1 MIGILTTFI
10 MLGMGVYIYLEVR
23 GLPQLRYQYDTIC
36 DRYYA
41 NCRVH
46 ITIDKKLVQPVYL
59 FIEID
64 PISQTIFPL
73 KDSFSI
79 TQLEGNLQPG
89 ANETDEDLLSTDC
102 KFALLNQDMSD
113 VIDIEA
119 AGLNP
124 MQVAYPCG
132 LMTKYFPSDDFYKIE
147 MIQNAEGVAQN
158 HSYAIESSGLIPDS
172 WKSNVQYK
180 NTAGKDNWMDVESE
194 RFMIW
199 MKRSSMYAPSKLW
212 GVINNDLEP
221 GEYYVHIK
229 ISYDVSTFG
238 GKKFFVINGNTTNF
252 STSNMFIY
260 IFPTLLVLPLTFF
273 NILLCITMKKYNS
286 SNDKKA
292 KAKKDEEPEKKKK

>member
-1 MIGILTTFI
+1 MMIGIITTFV
-10 MLGMGVYIYLEVR
+10 MLGMGVYIYLQVR

-41 NCRVH
+41 NCRVN
-46 ITIDKKLVQPVYL
+46 ITIDQKLVQPVYL

-64 PISQTIFPL
+64 PINQTIFPL
-73 KDSFSI
+73 KDSFSVP
-79 TQLEGNLQPG
+79 QLEAKLQPTEE
-89 ANETDEDLLSTDC
+89 NPDSTLLEDDC

-147 MIQNAEGVAQN
+147 MIKDAEGVPQN
-158 HSYAIESSGLIPDS
+158 TSYEIKSTGLIPDT
-172 WKSNVQYK
+172 WKSNTEFK
-180 NTAGKDNWMDVESE
+180 NTSGKDKWMDVETE
-194 RFMIW
+194 RFKIW
-199 MKRSSMYAPSKLW
+199 MKRSSMSAPSKLW
-212 GVINNDLEP
+212 GVIEHDLEP
-221 GEYYVHIK
+221 GDYYVHIK
-229 ISYDVSTFG
+229 ISYDVSTFN

-260 IFPTLLVLPLTFF
+260 IFPTLLILPLTFF
-273 NILLCITMKKYNS
+273 NVLLCITMKQYNDEQNKKGGS
-286 SNDKKA
+286 SD
-292 KAKKDEEPEKKKK
+292 DDDS

>member
-1 MIGILTTFI
+1 
-10 MLGMGVYIYLEVR
+10 MLGLGVFIYLEVKD
-23 GLPQLRYQYDTIC
+23 LPQIRRQYDTIC

-41 NCRVH
+41 NCRVN
-46 ITIDKKLVQPVYL
+46 ITVDTELKQPIYL

-79 TQLEGNLQPG
+79 DQLTDSLKDKI
-89 ANETDEDLLSTDC
+89 TDEVTDQDLVADDC

-147 MIQNAEGVAQN
+147 MIKDKEGNIQNTSFEIK
-158 HSYAIESSGLIPDS
+158 SEGLIPET
-172 WKSNVQYK
+172 WKSNVEFK
-180 NTAGKDNWMDVESE
+180 NAEAAGRRWMDVETE
-194 RFMIW
+194 RFKIW

-212 GVINNDLEP
+212 GVIENDLQP
-221 GEYYVHIK
+221 GEYYVHIR
-229 ISYDVSTFG
+229 ISYDVSPFN
-238 GKKFFVINGNTTNF
+238 GKKFFVLNGNTKNF
-252 STSNMFIY
+252 STRNMFIY

-273 NILLCITMKKYNS
+273 NILLCITMKRYNDS
-286 SNDKKA
+286 QKKNGKSGDDENDALYCQLKL
-292 KAKKDEEPEKKKK
+292 

>member
-1 MIGILTTFI
+1 MIGILTTFV
-10 MLGMGVYIYLEVR
+10 MLGMGVYIYLEVKD
-23 GLPQLRYQYDTIC
+23 LPQLRYQYDTIC

-41 NCRVH
+41 NCRVQ
-46 ITIDKKLVQPVYL
+46 IQIDQKLVQPVYL

-73 KDSFSI
+73 KDSFS
-79 TQLEGNLQPG
+79 TPQLEAKLAPTDT
-89 ANETDEDLLSTDC
+89 ETDKDLLATDC

-113 VIDIEA
+113 VIDIES

-147 MIQNAEGVAQN
+147 MIENDKGELQNQ
-158 HSYAIESSGLIPDS
+158 SFPIESTGLIPDT
-172 WKSNVQYK
+172 WKSNVLYK
-180 NTAGKDNWMDVESE
+180 NTEGKTNWMDVETE

-212 GVINNDLEP
+212 GVINSDLEP
-221 GEYYVHIK
+221 GKYYVHIK

-252 STSNMFIY
+252 STRNTFIY
-260 IFPTLLVLPLTFF
+260 VFPTLLILPLTFF
-273 NILLCITMKKYNS
+273 NILLCVTMKKY
-286 SNDKKA
+286 
-292 KAKKDEEPEKKKK
+292 KDENNKKGGKSDDKDDK